1 MLAEIV
7 LIAHGVE
14 QIFGEFR
21 LARKKTERVSASLR
35 LAKNDFLSRLSSCTY
50 RFRRLGQYQPQ
61 SGLRRN
67 DNYLYSSSALFLR
80 RKDCRQERVAQ
91 HD

>member
-21 LARKKTERVSASLR
+21 LARKKTERVWLHYGWPKTIS
-35 LAKNDFLSRLSSCTY
+35 
-50 RFRRLGQYQPQ
+50 
-61 SGLRRN
+61 
-67 DNYLYSSSALFLR
+67 
-80 RKDCRQERVAQ
+80 
-91 HD
+91 